1 MNNEKSGP
9 LDGTSI
15 GRCVTLGMRL
25 LRRPASIHAAA
36 VFGAV
41 SILISLLL
49 PSELL
54 EWGRTF
60 AALGGLLLVLAVL
73 GALPAATPSERAD
86 GSENATEFGHRIEH
100 RIEQLEDLQ
109 WQISENEALY
119 RDLLDSQDDMILRR
133 DAEGR
138 LTFVNRAF
146 CRVFDITPED
156 ALGKPFAPE
165 VLACDGR
172 DRSTTTGDQGNR
184 KFAELASTHYGAR
197 WIEWDEHAV
206 PSAPGSAGEVQSIGR
221 DITEQRKAKLALEEA
236 IERSE
241 AANRAKSRFLAAMSH
256 EIRTPMNGILG
267 MSSLLLDTC
276 VQPDQRTYA
285 IAIDQSARNLL
296 VVIDEILDFS
306 RIEAGKLTLSVAPF
320 SVELAI
326 QSAVELMAPRAHAK
340 GLEIAW
346 SVEPS
351 LTRLVAGDEA
361 RVRQVLLNLIS
372 NAVKFT
378 DHGGVLVTG
387 TLNRRQDGA
396 EGALV
401 SISVQDTGIGL
412 SAADKTTLFDEFEQ
426 ADSAIRR
433 QNGGTGL
440 GLAITQRLARAMGGD
455 VGVSSSPG
463 KGSVFTVTFNAG
475 PASQDDMA
483 PAGSLKK
490 NKKATVLLAIDRPL
504 ERQAMAHTLEGAGAH
519 TSQADIGGALEAIER
534 AAREGRPVG
543 HVIVEAGA
551 DPAASGL
558 ILAAARLRQ
567 SEHASAAHEAQGIVM
582 IYPHDRTGL
591 SAFRTEGFGSYLVR
605 PVRRASLL
613 EQIDAQNL
621 RAVSSV
627 ASSSERT
634 FAVLEE
640 FTAKGVPHR
649 VLLAEDNEINALLAR
664 RILEKS
670 DCTVV
675 AVKNG
680 LEAVAAARRSVAGQG
695 QRFALILMDIMMPEL
710 DGMEAA
716 RQIKEL
722 FAGGEAGL
730 APPIIALS
738 ANAYVEDR
746 ARYLE
751 AGMDDYLAKP
761 FDKPALD
768 AKLAKWL
775 PRRHDDVPAGADQT
789 AA

>member
-9 LDGTSI
+9 FDGTSI
-15 GRCVTLGMRL
+15 GGRVLRNMRRLRCSAAV
-25 LRRPASIHAAA
+25 HAAA
-36 VFGAV
+36 MLGAV

-49 PSELL
+49 SAEHLGLL
-54 EWGRTF
+54 HAF
-60 AALGGLLLVLAVL
+60 SALGGMLLVVAVL
-73 GALPAATPSERAD
+73 GAFSAASPSEWVD
-86 GSENATEFGHRIEH
+86 GRENATEFGHRIER
-100 RIEQLEDLQ
+100 RIEHLEDLQ

-133 DAEGR
+133 GAEGQ

-146 CRVFDITPED
+146 CRAFDITPED

-165 VLACDGR
+165 VLACDSG
-172 DRSTTTGDQGNR
+172 DRSNGAGDRCNR
-184 KFAELASTHYGAR
+184 KFAELVATRSGAR

-306 RIEAGKLTLSVAPF
+306 RIEAGKLTLSIAPF

-351 LTRLVAGDEA
+351 LTRIVAGDEA
-361 RVRQVLLNLIS
+361 RVRQILLNLIS

-387 TLNRRQDGA
+387 TLNWRQDGA

-412 SAADKTTLFDEFEQ
+412 SAADKATLFDEFEQ
-426 ADSAIRR
+426 ADAAIRR

-455 VGVSSSPG
+455 VSVASSPG
-463 KGSVFTVTFNAG
+463 KGSVFTVSFNVG
-475 PASQDDMA
+475 PASQDGVA
-483 PAGSLKK
+483 LVEPSNRITERA
-490 NKKATVLLAIDRPL
+490 VLLAFDRPH

-519 TSQADIGGALEAIER
+519 SLQSDFGGALEAIER
-534 AAREGRPVG
+534 SAREGRPVG
-543 HVIVEAGA
+543 HVIVESGA
-551 DPAASGL
+551 DPVASGR
-558 ILAAARLRQ
+558 ILAAARLRL
-567 SEHASAAHEAQGIVM
+567 SEQASAAHEAQGIVM

-591 SAFRTEGFGSYLVR
+591 SAFRAEGFGSYLVR

-613 EQIDAQNL
+613 EQINTQNVH
-621 RAVSSV
+621 AVPSV
-627 ASSSERT
+627 ASSSERS

-640 FTAKGVPHR
+640 FTAKGVLHR

-680 LEAVAAARRSVAGQG
+680 LEAVAAARRSVAGQD

-716 RQIKEL
+716 RQIKAL
-722 FAGGEAGL
+722 FTAGEAGS
-730 APPIIALS
+730 APPIIALT

-761 FDKPALD
+761 FDKPALE

-775 PRRHDDVPAGADQT
+775 PRQSSGGAMATDRS